1 MTERDEARLR
11 DLHPELAARVA
22 RVLVSLEGLGWPM
35 TVTDGRRTT
44 EQQQKLWRQG
54 RTQPGPNV
62 RPGHPLGDTVT
73 GADGV
78 TGQSKHQ
85 TGRAVDCAF
94 LDKTSPGKVTWSDGL
109 SVAALRGSRQGVGL
123 VLGRRSWTSH
133 QGSTA
138 RGTTAGDRM
147 TTDELIAEMTDLP
160 RSHVPRSR

>member
-44 EQQQKLWRQG
+44 EQQQALYEQG
-54 RTQPGPNV
+54 RTKPGPNV

-94 LDKTSPGKVTWSDGL
+94 LDKTSLGRVTWSDAYPWRLYGEACKATGL
-109 SVAALRGSRQGVGL
+109 LWG
-123 VLGRRSWTSH
+123 
-133 QGSTA
+133 
-138 RGTTAGDRM
+138 GDMWKTRI
-147 TTDELIAEMTDLP
+147 DRPHAELPPEIA
-160 RSHVPRSR
+160 